1 MTKLVQPLRSGQITI
16 PAEFRRQ
23 LGITKGTVLQ
33 LSLTQGELRIK
44 PLQVTDTAAS
54 SPWMKDLY
62 DMFAPLREE
71 VRKRKYTDKQID
83 TAIDQAVAAV
93 RKKNAHRS

>member
-1 MTKLVQPLRSGQITI
+1 MTQIIKPLRSGQITI
-16 PAEFRRQ
+16 PAEFRKE
-23 LGITKGTVLQ
+23 LGITKDTVLQ
-33 LSLTQGELRIK
+33 LSLIQGELRIK

-62 DMFAPLREE
+62 NMFAPLREE
-71 VRKRKYTDKQID
+71 VAKRKYTDKQID